1 MELRHLRSFVY
12 VAETKSFSTA
22 ATRCCV
28 TQSAV
33 SQHIRALEDELR
45 CKLLIRTSHGIM
57 LTESGEALLPR
68 AKGNSEADRGLQ
80 RANQR
85 PQQLHDRRIAHRRR
99 LVYFS
104 VCPHGSIDIHGE
116 IPQRAYQCRFY
127 QSLPS

>member
-45 CKLLIRTSHGIM
+45 CKLLIRTSH
-57 LTESGEALLPR
+57 ALCSPK
-68 AKGNSEADRGLQ
+68 AVK
-80 RANQR
+80 
-85 PQQLHDRRIAHRRR
+85 PCC
-99 LVYFS
+99 LVLKKF
-104 VCPHGSIDIHGE
+104 
-116 IPQRAYQCRFY
+116 
-127 QSLPS
+127 

>member
-33 SQHIRALEDELR
+33 SQHIRALEDELG

-68 AKGNSEADRGLQ
+68 AKEILKQTEDCKEQINAL
-80 RANQR
+80 N
-85 PQQLHDRRIAHRRR
+85 RIAHRRR
-99 LVYFS
+99 FFYCS
-104 VCPHGSIDIHGE
+104 VCPYGSIDIYGE
-116 IPQRAYQCRFY
+116 IPQRAYQCRVH
-127 QSLPS
+127 QSIYS